1 MATTPIDVTT
11 LTDEQLSTLIGN
23 HRVKN
28 ATAAPLY
35 VEAVAEQH
43 KRGSLG
49 LDLET
54 TVKALAQA
62 ARQRRFMSYKD
73 VADAN
78 GATWNKVRFRM
89 NKHLDD
95 VLYYCHQTKLP
106 FLTAIVVPK
115 PNIKTGKQDAETLKG
130 FVAGI
135 ERLGVAVTMEEDFMD
150 QEQKRVFDWGGKQT
164 EAERA

>member
-1 MATTPIDVTT
+1 MALTPIDVTT
-11 LTDEQLSTLIGN
+11 LTDEQLSTLIEN
-23 HRVKN
+23 HRVKG
-28 ATAAPLY
+28 ATSAPLF
-35 VEAVAEQH
+35 VAAVAERQ

-54 TVKALAQA
+54 TVKALARA

-95 VLYYCHQTKLP
+95 VLHYCHRNNLP

-115 PNIKTGKQDAETLKG
+115 PNIETGKQDKETLKG
-130 FVAGI
+130 FLAGI
-135 ERLGVAVTMEEDFMD
+135 ERLGVGVTGEDDFME
-150 QEQKRVFDWGGKQT
+150 QEQKRVFDWGHKQT
-164 EAERA
+164 ETQQP